1 MGHDALAAADL
12 AGAFGAGFDA
22 AAAADAPGVG
32 FDKAAAVDAPDVNFD
47 KAATAD
53 PVEEP
58 AVGFDAAAATD
69 APDVGSGL
77 HVPVAVT
84 AASASAAVSAPQASA
99 AAFAAFAAFAAA
111 SVSEA
116 HGPLLQVAESPNL
129 AGSSSSESQRE
140 PASQSVFVK
149 PGCLSRRTFRH
160 TFHTL
165 LGAAA
170 FSRRGLRLGRRPNC
184 CRSFSSRHSINVG
197 GARCTCSRVGGGA
210 FARDGHCARS
220 HALMPMP

>member
-12 AGAFGAGFDA
+12 ADAPGAGFDA
-22 AAAADAPGVG
+22 AAVADAPGVG
-32 FDKAAAVDAPDVNFD
+32 FGSAAAVDAPDVGFD

-58 AVGFDAAAATD
+58 AVGFDAAAATN

-77 HVPVAVT
+77 HVPVAAT

-99 AAFAAFAAFAAA
+99 AAFAAFAAA

-116 HGPLLQVAESPNL
+116 HGPLLQVVESPNL
-129 AGSSSSESQRE
+129 ARSSSSESQRE

-170 FSRRGLRLGRRPNC
+170 FSRRGLRLGRRPKC
-184 CRSFSSRHSINVG
+184 CRSSSRHSISLG
-197 GARCTCSRVGGGA
+197 GARC
-210 FARDGHCARS
+210 
-220 HALMPMP
+220 P

>member
-1 MGHDALAAADL
+1 MPTHPARASTRLPLPTHLAWASARPL
-12 AGAFGAGFDA
+12 PSTPRRGLRQGRHRR
-22 AAAADAPGVG
+22 
-32 FDKAAAVDAPDVNFD
+32 
-47 KAATAD
+47 

-58 AVGFDAAAATD
+58 AVGFDAAAVTD
-69 APDVGSGL
+69 APGVGNGL
-77 HVPVAVT
+77 HVPVAAP
-84 AASASAAVSAPQASA
+84 AASASTAVSAHPASA
-99 AAFAAFAAFAAA
+99 AAFAAFAAA

-129 AGSSSSESQRE
+129 AESSSSESQRE
-140 PASQSVFVK
+140 PASQSVIVK
-149 PGCLSRRTFRH
+149 PGCLPRRLRH

-170 FSRRGLRLGRRPNC
+170 FSQRELRLGRRPNC
-184 CRSFSSRHSINVG
+184 CRSFSSRHSISLG

>member
-58 AVGFDAAAATD
+58 AVAFDAAAATD
-69 APDVGSGL
+69 APDLGSGL
-77 HVPVAVT
+77 YVPVAAA

-116 HGPLLQVAESPNL
+116 RGPLLQIVESPNL

-160 TFHTL
+160 TTPFWAL
-165 LGAAA
+165 PPSLGVGSDLAAA
-170 FSRRGLRLGRRPNC
+170 PTAAAASAPATA
-184 CRSFSSRHSINVG
+184 SVS
-197 GARCTCSRVGGGA
+197 GAHV
-210 FARDGHCARS
+210 ARA
-220 HALMPMP
+220 HASAVELHVTLEKRKF